1 MRSSEVSRETLPLLY
16 VVEGKNDA
24 ATLTQVFDGPI
35 LTTNGSAV
43 SDDLVQQLLALES
56 KYSVVLLLDPDGPG
70 EKIRRVLNDR
80 LKNPVNI
87 FIPKELARSHNKQ
100 KVGVE
105 HVSRETLK
113 HHMLEPK
120 IIQRVEALSMLQ
132 LMELGLAGVAGASTR
147 RTRVCSLFN
156 LGLANA
162 KTLRHKLQMFGITY
176 DQVES
181 SLEGSDE

>member
-1 MRSSEVSRETLPLLY
+1 MRLSEVSRETLPLLY
-16 VVEGKNDA
+16 VVEGKNDV

-43 SDDLVQQLLALES
+43 SDDLIQQLLILEA
-56 KYSVVLLLDPDGPG
+56 KYSIVLLLDPDGPG
-70 EKIRRVLNDR
+70 EKIRRTLNNH
-80 LKNPVNI
+80 LNYPVNI
-87 FIPKELARSHNKQ
+87 FIPKEIARSRNKQ

-113 HHMLEPK
+113 LHLLEPK
-120 IIQRVEALSMLQ
+120 TIQRVEAVSMLQ
-132 LMELGLAGVAGASTR
+132 LVELGLAGVAGASTR
-147 RTRVCSLFN
+147 RTKICSVFN

-176 DQVES
+176 DQVELT
-181 SLEGSDE
+181 LEGSDE